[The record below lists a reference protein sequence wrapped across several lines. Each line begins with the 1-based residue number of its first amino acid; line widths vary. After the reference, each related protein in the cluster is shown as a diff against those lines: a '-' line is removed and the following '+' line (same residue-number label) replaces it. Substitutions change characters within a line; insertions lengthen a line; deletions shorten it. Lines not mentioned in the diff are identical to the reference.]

1 MVLNLQDSYTECGD
15 KSMGWVLRRK
25 DYFTGKVDLASQG
38 LIEIFTEG
46 EVDPRFPQEDML
58 RGICSRLH
66 II

>member
-1 MVLNLQDSYTECGD
+1 MWI
-15 KSMGWVLRRK
+15 MGVRHTA
-25 DYFTGKVDLASQG
+25 YKVDLACQG

-58 RGICSRLH
+58 RGVCSRPH